1 MLHKYV
7 TVKPESEK
15 EKEEGKRE
23 DGREILIIDCALGK
37 QQEDDACAACSKRGH
52 TGAQRLLT

>member
-15 EKEEGKRE
+15 EEKEGEKRE

-37 QQEDDACAACSKRGH
+37 RVTPFAS
-52 TGAQRLLT
+52 T

>member
-15 EKEEGKRE
+15 EKEGKERRE

-37 QQEDDACAACSKRGH
+37 QQEDDACAACSKRMN
-52 TGAQRLLT
+52 TGTQID